1 MKGNDT
7 PCPGGEFQ
15 CTLPTQ
21 DDEYERKLR
30 SYQQQ
35 YEQLRLQ
42 YEERQAKLEG
52 AGKQRLRN
60 KELEQQV
67 WGLE

>member
-1 MKGNDT
+1 M
-7 PCPGGEFQ
+7 
-15 CTLPTQ
+15 Q

-67 WGLE
+67 WGLLG